1 MTSLTVFLKQLRLK
15 HGNERLS
22 DMARRLGISAS
33 YLSTI
38 ETHKRKMND
47 KLFEKITKIYELSGT
62 ETSEL
67 NVLRNLA
74 AKELSVSLEN
84 MDDEKKER
92 IVKFLSNINDMTS
105 DDFKKISYLIDA
117 KEDLE

>member
-1 MTSLTVFLKQLRLK
+1 MSLTVFLKQLRLK

-22 DMARRLGISAS
+22 DMAKRLGISAS

-47 KLFEKITKIYELSGT
+47 KLYTKITKIYDLSRK
-62 ETSEL
+62 EKDEL

-74 AKELSVSLEN
+74 ARELSVSLVN

-92 IVKFLSNINDMTS
+92 IVKFLSNIDDMTS
-105 DDFKKISYLIDA
+105 DDFKKINYLIND
-117 KEDLE
+117 KEDTE